1 MTEDRVV
8 NLIEQIH
15 GDPTRVCI
23 VVSGAGTTALAALF
37 SVAGASRTVIE
48 AQVPYS
54 SAALDNYLG
63 TRSDQYVSGNQAR
76 LMAMKAYERAS
87 ALLEVG
93 SASGR
98 LVGLSC
104 TAAIATD
111 RERRGEN
118 RLHVAWH
125 DGQLGAT
132 YSVILKKG
140 ARERAGEEAVC
151 SAVILN
157 ALAEACGI
165 DERVP
170 VDLLGSEIVERR
182 PH

>member
-37 SVAGASRTVIE
+37 SVAGASRTVME

-93 SASGR
+93 RCKRSSG
-98 LVGLSC
+98 
-104 TAAIATD
+104 
-111 RERRGEN
+111 
-118 RLHVAWH
+118 W
-125 DGQLGAT
+125 
-132 YSVILKKG
+132 VILHC
-140 ARERAGEEAVC
+140 RH
-151 SAVILN
+151 S
-157 ALAEACGI
+157 
-165 DERVP
+165 
-170 VDLLGSEIVERR
+170 
-182 PH
+182 H